1 MTEQDDLLIE
11 AKLIPD
17 PEESEEMSAGDVEQL
32 TDEEIY
38 GSRLLLVRRAVE
50 AIDLDG
56 ESGGAIQISCE
67 FHPAENTRFSWAQVS
82 LLLESPAGAKFISVQ
97 PDVVSD
103 ATPINFQV
111 NRSGKLTLG
120 YPDYAGVEAGGEKQK
135 QYAIYHNL
143 VRGSGEG
150 TAKAIW
156 TFTENPHTKT
166 GLGQKNTL
174 AITVP
179 LTGTVKASLTVNC
192 RIVRAGVKGFMDK
205 VRDLIIE
212 RPEPESQRVIFEIPA
227 AKSKSF
233 FDFFKL
239 TG

>member
-1 MTEQDDLLIE
+1 MVTGVEIPRGENQMTEQDDLLID
-11 AKLIPD
+11 AKLIAD
-17 PEESEEMSAGDVEQL
+17 PEADEEMSSSDAEQL

-38 GSRLLLVRRAVE
+38 GSRLLLVKRAVE
-50 AIDLDG
+50 AIDSDG

-82 LLLESPAGAKFISVQ
+82 LTLESPAEAKFISVQ

-103 ATPINFQV
+103 AAPVNFQISR
-111 NRSGKLTLG
+111 NGKLTLG
-120 YPDYAGVEAGGEKQK
+120 YPDYAGIEAGGEKQK

-156 TFTENPHTKT
+156 TFTENPHTQA
-166 GLGQKNTL
+166 GLGQKNIL

-179 LTGTVKASLTVNC
+179 VTGTV
-192 RIVRAGVKGFMDK
+192 I
-205 VRDLIIE
+205 
-212 RPEPESQRVIFEIPA
+212 A
-227 AKSKSF
+227 ALWIKF
-233 FDFFKL
+233 
-239 TG
+239 GI